1 MKPKHFLSALLTF
14 VSLLS
19 PVPVLADTGLEKL
32 DTWGRNRG
40 WEGVGYLVMDNVTS
54 CTGTMIRPD
63 LVLTAAHCL
72 YNPRSGER
80 IDPRRIEFRAGWRGG
95 KSIAKRFGKSAVIH
109 PAYIEDA
116 GNRISARQVRN
127 DVALVQ
133 LTDPILSTHA
143 DPFRTDR
150 GVTSGQAVSV
160 VSYGRGRD
168 DAPSRQRECTI
179 LDTQGGVVAMSCSAV
194 PGSSGS
200 PVFAMREGR
209 PRIIAVV
216 SAIGKVE
223 GRDVS
228 FAMDLERPLA
238 EVMAAFRSGDG
249 VFPAVASS
257 ARRLSVG
264 GERTIGGARFIKP

>member
-1 MKPKHFLSALLTF
+1 MKHTLFLAFMLTIAGLLAP
-14 VSLLS
+14 S
-19 PVPVLADTGLEKL
+19 PMRADTALEKL
-32 DTWGRNRG
+32 DTWGSNRG

-72 YNPRSGER
+72 YNPRNGDR

-95 KSIAKRFGKSAVIH
+95 KSIAMRFGKSAVIH
-109 PAYIEDA
+109 PAYVEDA

-133 LTDPILSTHA
+133 LADPILSTHA

-150 GVTSGQAVSV
+150 GIASGQAVSV
-160 VSYGRGRD
+160 VSYGKGRD

-179 LDTQGGVVAMSCSAV
+179 LDTQDGIVAMSCSVV

-209 PRIIAVV
+209 PRVVAVV
-216 SAIGKVE
+216 SAIGEVE

-238 EVMAAFRSGDG
+238 EVMAAWNSGVG
-249 VFPAVASS
+249 VFPAVANS

-264 GERTIGGARFIKP
+264 SERTIGGARFIKP